1 MFTELVILVFVNLF
15 EHLIDGQSHIDLTTA
30 LNISVNGSSR
40 KFVIDFKRF
49 DTGGASSGNAGGAN
63 GSVVSAIFSPSP
75 RGISC

>member
-1 MFTELVILVFVNLF
+1 MFTELAISAFMNSF
-15 EHLIDGQSHIDLTTA
+15 ERLIDSQTNIDLMTA
-30 LNISVNGSSR
+30 LNISLNGSSR